1 MHSWVVA
8 AAVSTFKLPWPDGT
22 VVRADSTLC
31 PVVSVIGCAL
41 PQPHPPAP
49 SFHGWQ
55 LSPISSSLSQTH
67 VGLHRTF
74 SLPSLFQYLL
84 SYQGNLLKP
93 FLLMVYSC
101 SWVKTHTEHPSPT
114 YLNRGRWTC
123 KVLVT
128 TCKEE
133 KPSAKLLV
141 KWQHEAPAPRVVD
154 APPNAPQ
161 PPVDSLKVSVYLPSF
176 SDEVPSFSGTR
187 LKQEDK
193 TNTHACFWF
202 SFTPAER
209 VGFGAGS
216 QQESPL
222 TLCSCVTLKKF
233 LGFLCLSFLNHWE
246 C

>member
-1 MHSWVVA
+1 MLICVVICQFYRCLLNVDPHCGGRPIFMHSWVVA

-101 SWVKTHTEHPSPT
+101 S
-114 YLNRGRWTC
+114 
-123 KVLVT
+123 
-128 TCKEE
+128 
-133 KPSAKLLV
+133 
-141 KWQHEAPAPRVVD
+141 
-154 APPNAPQ
+154 
-161 PPVDSLKVSVYLPSF
+161 
-176 SDEVPSFSGTR
+176 
-187 LKQEDK
+187 
-193 TNTHACFWF
+193 
-202 SFTPAER
+202 
-209 VGFGAGS
+209 
-216 QQESPL
+216 
-222 TLCSCVTLKKF
+222 
-233 LGFLCLSFLNHWE
+233 
-246 C
+246 